1 MAPPPGEAPASG
13 RVSRLSRSSEGR
25 FLAGVCSGLGAR
37 TGVDP
42 VVYRVGFGVLT
53 LAHGQ
58 GILLYVLAVLFMP
71 DHPTGMS
78 VAERLFRRRFD
89 AGGVLTVLGLLLGAS
104 VVLSVI
110 GSGVST
116 DAVAVLTVFGLVLL
130 VAHARG
136 VNLVGVART
145 LPERL
150 AGHPPTTPA
159 ETEFRTPPPK
169 GTPMPDGMID
179 LSTLDSSGAS
189 RAASGS
195 SASGSSASGS
205 SGSGSSVFDDT
216 VSGDTAHHYGPD
228 AVDLGGYG
236 GRDGSGTTA
245 TPRRRDRRKS
255 PLTWFTLGL
264 AALAGGITANAE
276 LSGRA
281 DWDGW
286 TLVLAAAL
294 AVVGVG
300 LLAGV
305 RCRVRG
311 LATVASLLTFALLTT
326 SVAATAPRGGEYGDT
341 MWRPTDAAQAA
352 RDYRVTIGNG
362 TLDLTALPVRPGQRL
377 EVSAAV
383 WTGQLRVELPANAR
397 VKLDARVKIGDIRVE
412 ERTVGGPNARTNEVL
427 EPTAGGSD
435 PAVITLRIRG
445 TLGDVQVT
453 R

>member
-1 MAPPPGEAPASG
+1 MDTDQQQGAGVAPPPGEAAPSG
-13 RVSRLSRSSEGR
+13 RVTRLSRSAEGR

-37 TGVDP
+37 TGIDP

-71 DHPTGMS
+71 DHPAATS

-89 AGGVLTVLGLLLGAS
+89 ASGVLAVLGLLLGAS

-116 DAVAVLTVFGLVLL
+116 DAVAVLTVFGLILL

-136 VNLVGVART
+136 VNLVSVART

-150 AGHPPTTPA
+150 AGHPPTAPA
-159 ETEFRTPPPK
+159 ETEFRSPPPK
-169 GTPMPDGMID
+169 GAPMPDGMID
-179 LSTLDSSGAS
+179 LSTLGSSGAPG
-189 RAASGS
+189 AADTPG
-195 SASGSSASGS
+195 
-205 SGSGSSVFDDT
+205 SVFDDT
-216 VSGDTAHHYGPD
+216 PHRHGPG

-236 GRDGSGTTA
+236 GQDGPGTA
-245 TPRRRDRRKS
+245 PAPAPAAPHCRNRSKS
-255 PLTWFTLGL
+255 PLTWFFIGL
-264 AALAGGITANAE
+264 AALAGGITANLE
-276 LSGRA
+276 LSGRN

-294 AVVGVG
+294 AVVGAG

-305 RCRVRG
+305 RYRVRG
-311 LATVASLLTFALLTT
+311 LATVACLLTFALLTT
-326 SVAATAPRGGEYGDT
+326 SVAATAPRGGEYGDI
-341 MWRPTDAAQAA
+341 MWRPTDVAQTAQ
-352 RDYRVTIGNG
+352 DYRVTIGNG
-362 TLDLTALPVRPGQRL
+362 TLDLTALPVKPGQRL

-383 WTGQLRVELPANAR
+383 WTGQLRVELPATAR
-397 VKLDARVKIGDIRVE
+397 VKLDARVKFGDIRVE
-412 ERTVGGPNARTNEVL
+412 ERTVNGPNARTTEVL

-435 PAVITLRIRG
+435 PAVITLKIRG
-445 TLGDVQVT
+445 TLGDVQVN

>member
-1 MAPPPGEAPASG
+1 MDTDQQQGVDQAPPSG
-13 RVSRLSRSSEGR
+13 GVPRLARGAEGR

-37 TGVDP
+37 TGIDP

-58 GILLYVLAVLFMP
+58 GILLYILAVLFMP
-71 DHPTGMS
+71 DHPQGMS

-89 AGGVLTVLGLLLGAS
+89 ASGVLAVLGLLLGAS
-104 VVLSVI
+104 VLLSVI

-150 AGHPPTTPA
+150 AGHPPTAPTEA
-159 ETEFRTPPPK
+159 EFRSPPPK
-169 GTPMPDGMID
+169 GSPLPDGMID
-179 LSTLDSSGAS
+179 LSTLGSTGAPGATGTPGGVGAPGGTGTSAPPSAPETSG
-189 RAASGS
+189 R
-195 SASGSSASGS
+195 
-205 SGSGSSVFDDT
+205 
-216 VSGDTAHHYGPD
+216 YGPD
-228 AVDLGGYG
+228 AVDLGAYG
-236 GRDGSGTTA
+236 GA
-245 TPRRRDRRKS
+245 TRPRPPAPPRRRDRRKS
-255 PLTWFTLGL
+255 PLTWFVIGL
-264 AALAGGITANAE
+264 AAVAGGIAAKLE
-276 LSGRA
+276 LSGST

-286 TLVLAAAL
+286 TAVLATAL
-294 AVVGVG
+294 AVVGTG

-305 RCRVRG
+305 RYRVRG
-311 LATVASLLTFALLTT
+311 LATVGSLLTFALLTT
-326 SVAATAPRGGEYGDT
+326 SVAATAPRGGEYGDI

-352 RDYRVTIGNG
+352 RDYRVTVGNG
-362 TLDLTALPVRPGQRL
+362 TLDLTALPVTPGQKL

-383 WTGQLRVELPANAR
+383 WTGQLRVTLPANAR
-397 VKLDARVKIGDIRVE
+397 VKLDASVRIGDIRVE
-412 ERTVGGPNARTNEVL
+412 QRTVNGPNARTTEVL
-427 EPTAGGSD
+427 EPTAGGSN

-445 TLGDVQVT
+445 TLGDVQVN